1 MSESRVGGV
10 WHSAVRLI
18 AGLYWLYFASQKW
31 QGIGWMQ
38 AVMEATAKANPIPG
52 MHQFLSDVVVPNW
65 FVFALAQT
73 IGEHV
78 AAILLILGLAT
89 RWAGILGLLLALN
102 LALTVG
108 FAVNDDGF
116 RWLYYLAVVVNAQV
130 IATGAGSIA
139 LSRFKWVPAL
149 LR

>member
-1 MSESRVGGV
+1 MNEIWPSGVRVT
-10 WHSAVRLI
+10 

-38 AVMEATAKANPIPG
+38 AVMEATAKSNPIPG
-52 MHQFLSDVVVPNW
+52 LHQFLSSVVAPNW
-65 FVFALAQT
+65 FLFALAQT

-89 RWAGILGLLLALN
+89 RWAGVLGLLLAAN

-130 IATGAGSIA
+130 IAGGPGSIA